1 MMRSDDRPVIL
12 WLRRDLRLS
21 DHPALTEACAGGRP
35 VIPVFILDDQV
46 AALGAAAKWRLGQGL
61 EVFARTLAD
70 QGSRLI
76 LRRGP
81 AQEVLQALIA
91 ESGAGAVHWTRAY
104 DPNSRERDGALKAAL
119 KAQGTDA
126 RSFPGSLLFE
136 PWTVQTGTGGPYRVF
151 TPMWKTVRGRD
162 VAAPLPAPG
171 RICAPEAWP
180 LSEGLQDWA
189 LGAAMRRGAAAMAAH
204 SAPGEAAA
212 QDRLA
217 RFIDEGIARYE
228 QRRDIPGVEGT
239 SGLSEYLA
247 LGEIAPLRCWHAAFA
262 ARDRG
267 GAGAEIFLK
276 ELVWREFSYH
286 LMYHSPQILTRNWR
300 PEWDAFPWNADR
312 SDPRVIAW
320 TRGRTGMP
328 FVDAA
333 MREMYVT
340 GRMHNRGR
348 MIVASYLT
356 KHLMTHWRIGMDWF
370 AEHLTDWDPAS
381 NAMGWQ
387 WSAGSGPDATPYFR
401 VFNPES
407 QLAKFDRDGV
417 YRRAWIAEGQ
427 VTPPDTALD
436 YFRAIPLHWGLVA
449 GDPYPAQIVSA
460 QEGRRLALEAYQN
473 RSVAGARDGKT

>member
-12 WLRRDLRLS
+12 WLRRDLRLT
-21 DHPALTEACAGGRP
+21 DHPALTAACAGGRP

-46 AALGAAAKWRLGQGL
+46 AALGAAAQWRLGQGL

-70 QGSRLI
+70 RGSRLI

-104 DPNSRERDGALKAAL
+104 DPISRERDGAIKSAL
-119 KAQGTDA
+119 KAQGIDA

-162 VAAPLPAPG
+162 VAPPLPAPG

-180 LSEGLQDWA
+180 VSDRLQDWA
-189 LGAAMRRGAAAMAAH
+189 LGTAMRRGAAVLAAH

-247 LGEIAPLRCWHAAFA
+247 LGEIAPQRCWHAAFA
-262 ARDRG
+262 ARERG
-267 GAGAEIFLK
+267 GAGAETFFK
-276 ELVWREFSYH
+276 ELVWREFAYH
-286 LMYHSPQILTRNWR
+286 LMYHSPQILTGNWR
-300 PEWDAFPWNADR
+300 SEWDDFPWNTDR

-407 QLAKFDRDGV
+407 QLAKFDRDGS

-427 VTPPDTALD
+427 VSPPDTALD
-436 YFRAIPLHWGLVA
+436 YFRAIPLCWGLA
-449 GDPYPAQIVSA
+449 PGDPYPAPIVSA

-473 RSVAGARDGKT
+473 RSVAGAHDGKT